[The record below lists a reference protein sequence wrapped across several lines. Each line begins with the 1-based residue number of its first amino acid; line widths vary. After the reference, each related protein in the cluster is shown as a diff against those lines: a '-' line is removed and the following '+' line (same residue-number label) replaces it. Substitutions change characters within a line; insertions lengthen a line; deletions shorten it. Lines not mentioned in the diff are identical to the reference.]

1 MTLRDTQTKTL
12 TTQTKIPSTP
22 TGAET
27 AAPPPPAST
36 GITGLEQIMKLPRP
50 ISVNE
55 LGRFLRPNRSDASL
69 PRPPAHPPKDEDALP
84 SSNSIPSSDRRDASP
99 PPNAN
104 IPGGTSLT
112 AKPGTSR
119 TFIRSP
125 QPGPHVTPLS
135 NIGMLCESGQTYRLI
150 ISFAYPLYPANN
162 IDMAIKAC
170 APEKN
175 NLLRNREEM
184 EVVRESLDEGY
195 CDVSG
200 RTADLDFVGTCS
212 ASLCD
217 SLILNDAVSIGTM
230 GGVKVYATQGG
241 IPLPKLKQE
250 TYYRI
255 P

>member
-1 MTLRDTQTKTL
+1 
-12 TTQTKIPSTP
+12 
-22 TGAET
+22 
-27 AAPPPPAST
+27 
-36 GITGLEQIMKLPRP
+36 
-50 ISVNE
+50 
-55 LGRFLRPNRSDASL
+55 
-69 PRPPAHPPKDEDALP
+69 
-84 SSNSIPSSDRRDASP
+84 
-99 PPNAN
+99 
-104 IPGGTSLT
+104 
-112 AKPGTSR
+112 
-119 TFIRSP
+119 
-125 QPGPHVTPLS
+125 
-135 NIGMLCESGQTYRLI
+135 
-150 ISFAYPLYPANN
+150 
-162 IDMAIKAC
+162 MAIKAC